1 MKARS
6 IAIIVALCVALVV
19 PAPLLFAQQQQQ
31 QESQQDIERKMAAL
45 RAQLELIQKQAEMKG
60 EMDAKQKAEFD
71 KQYQATSK
79 RVRELQDFT
88 EKYCCE

>member
-1 MKARS
+1 MKARG
-6 IAIIVALCVALVV
+6 IAITVALCIALVV

-31 QESQQDIERKMAAL
+31 QETQQDIERKMEKL
-45 RAQLELIQKQAEMKG
+45 RAQLWLIQKQAEMKG
-60 EMDAKQKAEFD
+60 EMDAKQKAAFD

-79 RVRELQDFT
+79 RITELQDFT